1 MYTSTKVNHLS
12 SDVLLGDLN
21 IFLQEHEQREEE
33 SVAETQG
40 KKWIVWEEKQQQV
53 RETSSFTPNEL
64 PLQYEVLCSSLNF
77 DFWSPG
83 EGR

>member
-21 IFLQEHEQREEE
+21 IFLQEHEQGEEE

-53 RETSSFTPNEL
+53 RKNFFLHAKRVTSL
-64 PLQYEVLCSSLNF
+64 I
-77 DFWSPG
+77 
-83 EGR
+83 